1 MAEYRLVIPGM
12 LPGLNEYINAERR
25 NKYQAASMK
34 KQAEHLVIT
43 LCRSQLK
50 GVHIDKPVFIR
61 YKWIEKNRRRD
72 KSNIAF
78 AKKFLEDGL
87 IKAGVLDND
96 GWNNIVGFADEFDV
110 DAKHPRIIVTI
121 QEVSEDEV

>member
-1 MAEYRLVIPGM
+1 MEYKLIIPGV

-25 NKYQAASMK
+25 NKYQAAQMK

-50 GVHIDKPVFIR
+50 GVHIEKPVFISYR
-61 YKWIEKNRRRD
+61 WIEKNRRRD
-72 KSNIAF
+72 KSNVAF

-87 IKAGVLDND
+87 VKAGVLKND
-96 GWNNIVGFADEFDV
+96 GWNEIAGFADEFDV
-110 DAKHPRIIVTI
+110 DPKRPRIIITI
-121 QEVSEDEV
+121 KEVE